1 MNSTSTSTPVHSY
14 YLLPSSSS
22 PDATDDDDEP
32 LEDEALEEPLVEPL
46 DDWVMEESGC
56 SETVAPYSDPPLSE
70 LPLNVM
76 VSESEWESEFELSC
90 CCSCCCCWLGLWRLA
105 GFGVLLTTELLE
117 VEELVT
123 DEDDVSV
130 VSMTT
135 GVFLRV
141 VLP

>member
-46 DDWVMEESGC
+46 DDWVTEESGC